1 MLACVR
7 QSRAV
12 SDHLIALGAI
22 AVVTVALRLASPLA
36 NATTVA
42 LCLLLVVL
50 FVARS
55 LARSA
60 AVSASIAS
68 VLAFNFFFLPPIG
81 GLTIADPL
89 NWVALLAFLAVA
101 LTVSELSAR
110 ARRQTAEAQAQSA
123 EARRLYAEL
132 QAAFERE
139 AETESARRSE
149 RLKSALLDA
158 VTHNLRTPIT
168 SIKASTTALLSESP
182 GHMPEEVRRELLT
195 VADEEADRLDLLVED
210 LIGFA
215 RIQAGEIGLN
225 LAWCSLEDVIGS
237 AIARASRM
245 LSRHHVKL
253 SLPPDLPVVRGD
265 ARSLEEVF
273 FQLFQN
279 AAKYSPPGSDIIVS
293 AGVVSSE
300 AVEVSVDDEGPG
312 VVPEERPRI
321 FDKFYR
327 ATTMQG
333 ATSGTGLG
341 LAIVKGILDGHGGD
355 VRVTDRPSGRGA
367 RFVVRI
373 PIGDDDEG

>member
-1 MLACVR
+1 MLDGVA
-7 QSRAV
+7 QQAV
-12 SDHLIALGAI
+12 GDHLIAFVAI
-22 AVVTVALRLASPLA
+22 AVVTVVLHFASPLA

-55 LARSA
+55 LTRAA
-60 AVSASIAS
+60 AVSASIAGL
-68 VLAFNFFFLPPIG
+68 LAFNFFFLPPTG
-81 GLTIADPL
+81 ALTIADPL

-110 ARRQTAEAQAQSA
+110 ARRQTAEAQAHGA
-123 EARRLYAEL
+123 EAQRLYIEL
-132 QAAFERE
+132 QAAFDRE

-182 GHMPEEVRRELLT
+182 GNMPDVVRRELLT

-237 AIARASRM
+237 AMKRAARM
-245 LSRHHVKL
+245 LRGRPTRV
-253 SLPPDLPVVRGD
+253 SLPPDLPLVRGD

-279 AAKYSPPGSDIIVS
+279 AARYSPPGTEIAVS
-293 AGVVSSE
+293 AAVSSSE
-300 AVEVSVDDEGPG
+300 AVEVRVEDHGPG
-312 VVPEERPRI
+312 VAPSERERI

-327 ATTMQG
+327 SPTVQDPAG
-333 ATSGTGLG
+333 GTGLG
-341 LAIVKGILDGHGGD
+341 LAIVKGILDAHGGE
-355 VRVTDRPSGRGA
+355 VRVTDRPNERGA
-367 RFVVRI
+367 CFLVRI
-373 PIGDDDEG
+373 PIGDDDER